1 MSNLTRH
8 MKRLDELSKSAE
20 AEKNYSAAVNA
31 EVSRGRAAGLYVD
44 RKEILTGSI
53 DKMSK
58 VEVAD
63 RLKDLRNRFP
73 EVIIDAS
80 HEEIESKD

>member
-1 MSNLTRH
+1 MDDHREPNDAFTRLQPH
-8 MKRLDELSKSAE
+8 
-20 AEKNYSAAVNA
+20 AVNA

-80 HEEIESKD
+80 HEEIESQD

>member
-1 MSNLTRH
+1 M
-8 MKRLDELSKSAE
+8 
-20 AEKNYSAAVNA
+20 
-31 EVSRGRAAGLYVD
+31 D

-73 EVIIDAS
+73 EVIVDAS

>member
-1 MSNLTRH
+1 MSNMTRH
-8 MKRLDELSKSAE
+8 MKRLDELSKNAE
-20 AEKNYSAAVNA
+20 SEKNYSAAVNA
-31 EVSRGRAAGLYVD
+31 EVSRGRAAGLYID

-73 EVIIDAS
+73 EVIVDVP
-80 HEEIESKD
+80 HEEIESQD